1 MKRVIIDVLNLKDN
15 IRLLEKEVTN
25 LEDHELNLFSKIM
38 SLKNIWNDGYSTS
51 FYEEI
56 SEEKE
61 SFNFIIQN
69 LNCFKNIYNYVYNTS
84 SKFGKKIELDF
95 NYLRNVISQYNS
107 CRQYFSTINSLYN
120 SLDLRECGDIASR
133 IQNQKNKFNNSNKQL
148 DNYITKLRST
158 VAIFENMEQAVSTQN
173 NRLDVRTIKSIDFF
187 NLSTV
192 DPNVRRVGMSST
204 EDIEITLDD
213 ISNSV
218 EIESDIINR
227 INNIFVTIR
236 KSYVSNINTKNLNNK
251 QLDFN
256 LQFKTLK
263 NNHEIMLLYI
273 NKLKEDYLA
282 LNNNTKNSI
291 SKDIKRVS

>member
-1 MKRVIIDVLNLKDN
+1 MFYYKILFFVFFIRRKLYII
-15 IRLLEKEVTN
+15 
-25 LEDHELNLFSKIM
+25 
-38 SLKNIWNDGYSTS
+38 
-51 FYEEI
+51 
-56 SEEKE
+56 
-61 SFNFIIQN
+61 FIIQN

-158 VAIFENMEQAVSTQN
+158 VTIFENMEQAVSTQN
-173 NRLDVRTIKSIDFF
+173 NRLEVRTIKSIDFF

-204 EDIEITLDD
+204 EDIETTLDD

-218 EIESDIINR
+218 EIESDIINK

-263 NNHEIMLLYI
+263 NNHEIMLLYV